1 MNLRKD
7 HLHIYDMSTM
17 IWYCERMCGCA
28 ALLPL
33 HIHSGMSA
41 IAVWAVAAV
50 VAAVCRGCV
59 WASLCFVCCLY
70 PFLLLGE
77 FTLFVT
83 TIFSIGCLGWDDDEG
98 CSKV

>member
-1 MNLRKD
+1 
-7 HLHIYDMSTM
+7 M
-17 IWYCERMCGCA
+17 IWCCERMCGCA
-28 ALLPL
+28 ALLPP

-41 IAVWAVAAV
+41 IAAWAAAAAAAAV
-50 VAAVCRGCV
+50 SRGCV
-59 WASLCFVCCLY
+59 WASLCFVYSLY
-70 PFLLLGE
+70 PFLPSGE